1 LRESSALPGSSR
13 AVAPTERLR
22 DQVYRRM
29 REELQSGLLEPGA
42 RLVELQLAKAYGVSR
57 TPVREVLLQLAREG
71 LLTPQERGYL
81 VPVDTQKDVVDRLEV
96 RRLLDARIARHAALE
111 ATEAEIAALR
121 KTLERQR
128 AAHEAGRARVFVERN
143 TEFRN
148 ALREACRNA
157 LLRRCAAMVDDV
169 FQTMR
174 GRLHE
179 TAANRELTLVCDGR
193 ILQALEQRDP
203 DAAEAAVEAFIDA
216 LLAHFEADPPR
227 V

>member
-1 LRESSALPGSSR
+1 MPGSSR

-128 AAHEAGRARVFVERN
+128 AAHEAGRARVFRSEEH
-143 TEFRN
+143 TS
-148 ALREACRNA
+148 
-157 LLRRCAAMVDDV
+157 
-169 FQTMR
+169 
-174 GRLHE
+174 
-179 TAANRELTLVCDGR
+179 ELQSR
-193 ILQALEQRDP
+193 A
-203 DAAEAAVEAFIDA
+203 
-216 LLAHFEADPPR
+216 
-227 V
+227 

>member
-1 LRESSALPGSSR
+1 MTGSSR
-13 AVAPTERLR
+13 TIAPTERLR

-29 REELQSGLLEPGA
+29 REELQSGVLEPGA

-71 LLTPQERGYL
+71 VLTPQDRGFL
-81 VPVDTQKDVVDRLEV
+81 VPIDSQKDIVDRLEV
-96 RRLLDARIARHAALE
+96 RRLLDARLARHAATE

-121 KTLERQR
+121 RNLERQR
-128 AAHEAGRARVFVERN
+128 AAHAAGRARVFVDRN
-143 TEFRN
+143 AEFR
-148 ALREACRNA
+148 AGLREACRNA

-169 FQTMR
+169 FQTAR

-179 TAANRELTLVCDGR
+179 SAENREMTLACDAR
-193 ILQALEQRDP
+193 IVEALERRDP

-216 LLAHFEADPPR
+216 LLAYFEASGGGEAG
-227 V
+227 